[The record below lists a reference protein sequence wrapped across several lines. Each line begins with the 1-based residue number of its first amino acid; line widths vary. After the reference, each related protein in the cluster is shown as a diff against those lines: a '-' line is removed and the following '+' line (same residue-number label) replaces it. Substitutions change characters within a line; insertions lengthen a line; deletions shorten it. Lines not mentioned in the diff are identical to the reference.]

1 MSVLVV
7 GLSHRTAPV
16 DLLERAT
23 LTGDAAEKLLDDVVG
38 SDHAGEAI
46 VLSTCNRVEVYADV
60 DKFHGGLAHTSEL
73 LARRAGV
80 PIDEL
85 TPHLYVHYEDRAVAH
100 LFSVACGLD
109 SMVVGESQ
117 ILGQVRTALRQ
128 AQDHGTAGRTLGS
141 LAQQALRVGKR
152 ARSET
157 GIDRAGRSLVTAG
170 LHEAER
176 TLGPVTGLTALVVG
190 AGSMSALA
198 ATLLSRA
205 GASQVVVANRTLA
218 NGERLATAVG
228 GVAISLEALPQALGE
243 ADLVISCTGAV
254 GHVLSAE
261 DLTAAQHARGGRP
274 MVVVDLALPRDVAH
288 DAHDVPGVTIVDLE
302 TLARVLEA
310 TEHAEDVEAT
320 REIVADEVT
329 AFLGWQRA
337 SLVAPTVVA
346 LRDMADGVV
355 RAELT
360 RLAGRLPDLDPRERA
375 EIEQTVQRV
384 VDKVLH
390 APTVRVKQLAG
401 EVMEGSGESYADVLS
416 KLFGLDQAAVD
427 AVTRADIEVVP
438 GEATDADAADRGGR
452 R

>member
-1 MSVLVV
+1 VSVLVV

-23 LTGDAAEKLLDDVVG
+23 LTGGAAEKLLDDVVG

-60 DKFHGGLAHTSEL
+60 DKFHGGLAQTSEL

-100 LFSVACGLD
+100 LFAVACGLD

-117 ILGQVRTALRQ
+117 ILGQVRAALRQ
-128 AQDHGTAGRTLGS
+128 AQDHGTAGRTLGA

-152 ARSET
+152 ARTET

-176 TLGPVTGLTALVVG
+176 TLGPVTGQTALVVG

-205 GASQVVVANRTLA
+205 GAAHVVVANRTLA
-218 NGERLATAVG
+218 NAERLATAVG
-228 GVAISLEALPQALGE
+228 GVAVSLEALPQALAE
-243 ADLVISCTGAV
+243 ADLVVSCTGAV

-261 DLTAAQHARGGRP
+261 DLAAAAHARGGKP
-274 MVVVDLALPRDVAH
+274 MVVVDLALPRDVAP
-288 DAHDVPGVTIVDLE
+288 DAHDLAGVTIVDLE

-337 SLVAPTVVA
+337 SQVAPTVVA

-360 RLAGRLPDLDPRERA
+360 RLAGRLPDLDPRARA

-401 EVMEGSGESYADVLS
+401 EMIDGSGQSYAEALS
-416 KLFGLDQAAVD
+416 KLFGLDQSAVD
-427 AVTRADIEVVP
+427 AVTRADIEVAP
-438 GEATDADAADRGGR
+438 GDDTDDDAQHRGGQR
-452 R
+452 

>member
-23 LTGDAAEKLLDDVVG
+23 LTRDAAVKLLEDVVAG
-38 SDHAGEAI
+38 DHAGEAM
-46 VLSTCNRVEVYADV
+46 VLSTCNRVEIYADV
-60 DKFHGGLAHTSEL
+60 DKFHGGLAQTSEL
-73 LARRAGV
+73 LARQTGV

-85 TPHLYVHYEDRAVAH
+85 TKHLYVHYEDRAVAH
-100 LFSVACGLD
+100 LFAVACGLD

-117 ILGQVRTALRQ
+117 ILGQVRAAMRS
-128 AQDHGTAGRTLGS
+128 AQDNGTAGRTLGA

-152 ARSET
+152 ARTET

-176 TLGPVTGLTALVVG
+176 TLGPVTGLRALVVG

-198 ATLLSRA
+198 ATLLARA
-205 GASQVVVANRTLA
+205 GAASVVVCNRTVEHA
-218 NGERLATAVG
+218 ERVAAAVG
-228 GVAISLEALPQALGE
+228 GTAVPLSALPSALAE
-243 ADLVISCTGAV
+243 ADLVVSCTGAV
-254 GHVLSAE
+254 GHVISAD
-261 DLTAAQHARGGRP
+261 DLTAALGSGAGRP
-274 MVVVDLALPRDVAH
+274 LVVVDLALPRDVAP
-288 DAHDVPGVTIVDLE
+288 DARHVPGVTVVDLE
-302 TLARVLEA
+302 TLARALEA
-310 TEHAEDVEAT
+310 TEHAADVEAT
-320 REIVADEVT
+320 RTIVADEVA

-337 SLVAPTVVA
+337 ASVAPTVVA

-401 EVMEGSGESYADVLS
+401 ELIEGSGQSYAEALS
-416 KLFGLDQAAVD
+416 KLFGLDQAAVE
-427 AVTRADIEVVP
+427 AVTRADIEVAADE
-438 GEATDADAADRGGR
+438 GADAEGDLR
-452 R
+452 